1 MNRILK
7 RPMFRR
13 GGSADGITSGLD
25 QKPRQEYSRGTMP
38 NFQLGGLPGFL
49 TGFGLNLLAE
59 PPRGNIFQTAAVAA
73 RDPFNQLQKFQSAQA
88 IKDEDIAREEKQL
101 AEGRAFTEAMTDKE
115 IAAKAAET
123 DKLIESRERIAAMK
137 ADDKITVQ
145 ELASQYLGD
154 YDGDLNKATNKARFF
169 LEVRPKL
176 KDEVGDTQIGGI
188 IEFDPTDDPKAAKRF
203 AQQNKNKVGKVF
215 FDINTGSSVILT
227 RDPKTNALGF
237 LPYTAG
243 MDLKAKDDE
252 TDIQPDP
259 ESTRSFDILS
269 DRQKEIVQDIKDAS
283 DSNFGLG
290 FYD

>member
-1 MNRILK
+1 
-7 RPMFRR
+7 MFRR

-38 NFQLGGLPGFL
+38 SFQLGGLPGFL

-73 RDPFNQLQKFQSAQA
+73 RDPFNQLQKFQTAQA

-101 AEGRAFTEAMTDKE
+101 AEGRAFTESMTDKK
-115 IAAKAAET
+115 IAAQAAEGLL
-123 DKLIESRERIAAMK
+123 DRESRERIAAMK
-137 ADDKITVQ
+137 ADAKLSVQ
-145 ELASQYLGD
+145 ELAKSYLGD

-169 LEVRPKL
+169 LEVRPRL
-176 KDEVGDTQIGGI
+176 KEEVGDTQIGGI

-203 AQQNKNKVGKVF
+203 ANQNKNKVGKVF
-215 FDINTGSSVILT
+215 YNIKTDQTVILA
-227 RDPKTNALGF
+227 RDPNTNVLGF
-237 LPYTAG
+237 VPFTTG
-243 MDLKAKDDE
+243 MDLKETKDE